1 MRPLLC
7 SVVLVS
13 LTVVGGRVL
22 NSAPTPAQASFDRTV
37 QPFLVKNCLSC
48 HSAKAKAAGLDLEAY
63 KTVDSVAQANPEW
76 VKILQKIRSGEMPP
90 KGLPRPDAAQV
101 AAVAKWIDYEFA
113 REEKLI
119 QPDPGRITARRLN
132 RAEYNNTVRDLLGV
146 DFQPAADFPQD
157 DSSFGFDN
165 IADTLSLS
173 PVLMEKYM
181 VTAEKISQMALF
193 GAPVSKPLVERYQPP
208 YREYELSHKP
218 QFDYD
223 KTGLSMPQALHWKHR
238 FPVDA
243 EYLIR
248 IVPEGRRPTGSE
260 PVEMGVWLD
269 GKLVQTLDVEAP
281 VEGNTLDL
289 FGMAREFR
297 MRIPAGEHW
306 LAGSVLHIYEG
317 LPPSYEGPKPS
328 ARPEPPQPDVSRF
341 LKIPANATPEEAAK
355 LRKEAVLKIATFK
368 APANRAYIHYLEV
381 MGPYDQAK
389 GPSTASLQKIYPCGH
404 LDGKHTVGCDRKL
417 VSHLAKQAFRRPVTD
432 KEVEPYLKLVDLTQK
447 QGGTFTEGLGTAIQA
462 LLVSPDFLFR
472 IEKDRAGATKAQVNE
487 HELASRLS
495 YFLWSS
501 MPDGELLRAAEQG
514 TLRKPGV
521 LAAQIR
527 RMLRDPKA
535 TAMIDNFAG
544 QWLELRRL
552 ESAVPDRDKFPQFE
566 EYLRISMRQ
575 ETELFFQ
582 NIMREDRSVLE
593 LLDAKYTF
601 LNQRLAEFYGIQNVK
616 GHEFRRVDLTGTR
629 RGGILTQASVL
640 TVSSYATRT
649 SPVLRGKWV
658 LENLLNAPPPP
669 PPPNVPPLEEQQ
681 AGTAASLRQVMEAH
695 RANAVCASCHSK
707 MDPLGFGLEN
717 FNAIGEWR
725 DKDGA
730 FPIDASGVLPGGK
743 TFQGPSELKAILLS
757 EKDAFASAITDKMM
771 TYALARGLER
781 YDKAAMKEVTTKLA
795 AGGYKFSTLVI
806 GIAESMPFQMRRS
819 DLQGDRKK

>member
-1 MRPLLC
+1 MRPLLF
-7 SVVLVS
+7 SLALVT
-13 LTVVGGRVL
+13 LAVIGVGGL
-22 NSAPTPAQASFDRTV
+22 HSAPTPPQASFNDTV
-37 QPFLVKNCLSC
+37 QPFLAKNCLSC
-48 HSAKAKAAGLDLEAY
+48 HSAKAKIAGLDLEAY
-63 KTVDSVAQANPEW
+63 KTVDSVAQANAEW
-76 VKILQKIRSGEMPP
+76 TKILQKIRSGEMPP
-90 KGLPRPDAAQV
+90 KGLPRPEPAQV
-101 AAVAKWIDYEFA
+101 TAVTKWIEDEFA

-119 QPDPGRITARRLN
+119 KPDPGRITARRLN

-181 VTAEKISQMALF
+181 VAAEKVSQMALF

-208 YREYELSHKP
+208 YREYELSQKP
-218 QFDYD
+218 EFEYD
-223 KTGLSMPQALHWKHR
+223 KTGLSMPQSLHWMHR

-289 FGMAREFR
+289 FGMAREFK

-306 LAGSVLHIYEG
+306 LAGTVLHIYEG
-317 LPPSYEGPKPS
+317 LPPSYQGPKPS
-328 ARPEPPQPDVSRF
+328 ARPEPPQPDISRF
-341 LKIPANATPEEAAK
+341 LKLPPNVTPEEEKK
-355 LRKEAVLKIATFK
+355 LRREATLRLATLK
-368 APANRAYIHYLEV
+368 APANRAYIHYMEV
-381 MGPYDQAK
+381 MGPYDPAK
-389 GPSTASLQKIYPCGH
+389 GPAAASLQKVYACGH
-404 LDGKHTVGCDRKL
+404 TDGHHTAGCDRKI
-417 VSHLAKQAFRRPVTD
+417 VSSLARRAFRRPVTESD
-432 KEVEPYLKLVDLTQK
+432 VAPYLKLVALTQK
-447 QGGTFTEGLGTAIQA
+447 QGGTFTEGIATAIQA

-472 IEKDRAGATKAQVNE
+472 IEKDRANAAAAPVNE
-487 HELASRLS
+487 FELASRLS

-501 MPDGELLRAAEQG
+501 MPDEALLRAAEQG
-514 TLRKPGV
+514 QLRKPGV
-521 LAAQIR
+521 LAAQVR
-527 RMLRDPKA
+527 RMLKDEKA
-535 TAMIDNFAG
+535 SAMVDNFAG

-566 EYLRISMRQ
+566 EYLRISMRK
-575 ETELFFQ
+575 ETEMFFR
-582 NIMREDRSVLE
+582 NIMQEDRSVLE

-601 LNQRLAEFYGIQNVK
+601 LNQRLAEFYGIK
-616 GHEFRRVDLTGTR
+616 GVDGPEFRRVDLTGTR

-669 PPPNVPPLEEQQ
+669 PPPNVPPLEEQK

-730 FPIDASGVLPGGK
+730 FPIDSSGVLPDGR
-743 TFQGPSELKAILLS
+743 TFQGPNELKAILLS
-757 EKDAFASAITDKMM
+757 NKAAFGDAITDKMM
-771 TYALARGLER
+771 TYALGRGLER
-781 YDKAAMKEVTTKLA
+781 YDKAAMKDVTAKLA
-795 AGGYKFSTLVI
+795 AGDYKFSTLVTA
-806 GIAESMPFQMRRS
+806 IAESMPFQMRRS
-819 DLQGDRKK
+819 EKKGDSRK

>member
-1 MRPLLC
+1 MRPLL
-7 SVVLVS
+7 SSLVFVS
-13 LTVVGGRVL
+13 LVL
-22 NSAPTPAQASFDRTV
+22 SGATAVRSASTKPQTEFAQTV
-37 QPFLVKNCLSC
+37 QPFLAKNCVSC
-48 HSAKAKAAGLDLEAY
+48 HSAKAKVGGLDLEAY
-63 KTVDSVAQANPEW
+63 KTVDAVAQANAEW
-76 VKILQKIRSGEMPP
+76 AKILQKIRSGEMPP
-90 KGLPRPDAAQV
+90 KGLPRPEAGQV
-101 AAVAKWIDYEFA
+101 AAVTKWIEDEFV

-119 QPDPGRITARRLN
+119 KPDPGRITARRLN
-132 RAEYNNTVRDLLGV
+132 RAEYNNTIRDLLGV
-146 DFQPAADFPQD
+146 DFQPASDFPQD

-181 VTAEKISQMALF
+181 VAAERVSQMALF

-208 YREYELSHKP
+208 YREYELTQKP
-218 QFDYD
+218 EFEYD
-223 KTGLSMPQALHWKHR
+223 KTGLSMPQALHWMHR

-317 LPPSYEGPKPS
+317 LPKSYEGPKPS

-341 LKIPANATPEEAAK
+341 LKIPAGATPEEAAK
-355 LRKEAVLKIATFK
+355 LRKEAILRIATLK
-368 APANRAYIHYLEV
+368 APANRAYIHYMEV
-381 MGPYDQAK
+381 MGPYDQKK
-389 GPSTASLQKIYPCGH
+389 GPAAESLKRVYACGH
-404 LDGKHTVGCDRKL
+404 LDGHHTVGCDRKI
-417 VSHLAKQAFRRPVTD
+417 VSHLARQAFRRPVTD
-432 KEVEPYLKLVDLTQK
+432 KEVEPYLQLVALTQK
-447 QGGTFTEGLGTAIQA
+447 QGGTFTEGIGTAIQA

-472 IEKDRAGATKAQVNE
+472 IEKDRSAGAATVNE
-487 HELASRLS
+487 YELATRLS

-501 MPDGELLRAAEQG
+501 MPDAALMRAAEQG
-514 TLRKPGV
+514 TLHKPGV
-521 LAAQIR
+521 LAAQVR
-527 RMLRDPKA
+527 RMLTDPKA
-535 TAMIDNFAG
+535 NAMIDNFAG

-582 NIMREDRSVLE
+582 NMMREDRSVLE

-601 LNQRLAEFYGIQNVK
+601 LNERLAEFYGIPNVK

-669 PPPNVPPLEEQQ
+669 PPPNVPPLEEQK

-730 FPIDASGVLPGGK
+730 FPIDSSGVLPDGR
-743 TFQGPSELKAILLS
+743 TFQGPNELKAILLGN
-757 EKDAFASAITDKMM
+757 KDAFAAAITTKMM
-771 TYALARGLER
+771 TYALGRGLER
-781 YDKAAMKEVTTKLA
+781 YDKAAMKDVMAKLA
-795 AGGYKFSTLVI
+795 AGEYKFSTLVT

-819 DLQGDRKK
+819 DKKGDSKK